1 MKRRDALK
9 GLLAGLAAHP
19 ALSSL
24 AAQAVARGAGTLFPT
39 NLPYQQWVEFPAE
52 GFSHPACGLIYN
64 QLQPPRQGMAL
75 GGIDTGY
82 MSLEVDGTLGYCTVF
97 NSIDPQRGPLAL
109 PLLGMSVG
117 DDVWMLAAPRSTF
130 GEYTYIPGRQI
141 QTAARVH
148 YWGHYPVVDM
158 EFEMPG
164 SPVSAGV
171 RAWSPFLPGDSATSN
186 TPGAVFD
193 VHLRNVSKTR
203 QEGRLAFMFPGPTQ
217 AEAQITNG
225 SPRVQREHPHI
236 QWVATAPKPTRALR
250 QQVRGDFTGLVV
262 TSEAVKEIGYAIGV
276 VGDAEVNTG
285 GGLVGG
291 ASAGTPEGEPPE
303 TSYHRSRVWVTIP
316 TALPEAK
323 ENDFT
328 GSVSLAYQLNP
339 GEEKTIR
346 FVLAWMA
353 PMWIGEGPHT
363 FIHKYTERFKSAL
376 EVAQF
381 VSRNHD
387 SLLGRVLGWQDV
399 IFGERQLPVWLR
411 EALINILYLFPVNSL
426 WATMHPPIGPW
437 CDPKDGL
444 FGMIDGLVEDPGMEP
459 LPDTFY
465 ANAPIVYFFP
475 DLAHSTLRGYKAYQF
490 TNGQAPW
497 VFGGIIGGAKGG
509 YEPTAGTEMASPSP
523 GYQSATTG
531 PSYVDM
537 VDRYWQRTG
546 DAEFLKEF
554 YPSVK
559 SNTIFTMSLR
569 HGDGEGNVI
578 SVPDGNQDPN
588 RATPHPGILLE
599 WFEWVQWFGMA
610 SHVGG
615 IHLATLRMAERMA
628 EKYGDQSFARQCKDW
643 IAQGSHAMETQMW
656 DGSYYLPYYEVKTGK
671 KSDDIFAYQLDG
683 DWMAKFHGLAP
694 VFRPDRAKTTLD
706 TIAKTCARLT
716 PYGATNFAH
725 PDGSYV
731 EDIGYGPNTFFVP
744 EVYMLA
750 MTYMYAGEREF
761 GLELARRCVRALID
775 NGGEWNQPN
784 MIRGDT
790 GIELFGSHYD
800 QNMML
805 WAIPAALE
813 GKDIAAAC
821 APGGLVDR
829 VIQAA
834 RKA

>member
-1 MKRRDALK
+1 MKRRDVLK
-9 GLLAGLAAHP
+9 SLLA
-19 ALSSL
+19 SL
-24 AAQAVARGAGTLFPT
+24 AARPSLEALMAATPASRGGRLFPMD
-39 NLPYQQWVEFPAE
+39 LPFQEWLEFPAE
-52 GFSHPACGLIYN
+52 GFNHRACGLIYN
-64 QLQPPRQGMAL
+64 QMRPPRQGMAL

-82 MSLEVDGTLGYCTVF
+82 MSMEVDGTLGYCTIF

-117 DDVWMLAAPRSTF
+117 NDVWTLASPRSTF
-130 GEYTYIPGRQI
+130 GEYTWIPGRQI

-158 EFEMPG
+158 EFEIPDC
-164 SPVSAGV
+164 PVSAGV

-186 TPGAVFD
+186 TPGAIFD
-193 VHLRNVSKTR
+193 VHLRNESKTR
-203 QEGRLAFMFPGPTQ
+203 QEGRVAFMFPGPTQ
-217 AEAQITNG
+217 AEAQITFG
-225 SPRVQREHPHI
+225 SPRVHREHPHV

-250 QQVRGDFTGLVV
+250 QNVRGDFSGLVV

-276 VGDAEVNTG
+276 VGDAEVATG

-291 ASAGTPEGEPPE
+291 ASAGTPDDEPPE
-303 TSYHRSRVWVTIP
+303 TSYHRSRVWTTIP
-316 TALPEAK
+316 KSLPVAT

-328 GSVSLAYQLNP
+328 GSVSLAYELNP
-339 GEEKTIR
+339 GEEKTLR

-353 PMWIGEGPHT
+353 PAWIGEGPHT
-363 FIHKYTERFKSAL
+363 FLHKYSERFGGAL
-376 EVAQF
+376 EVAQLL
-381 VSRNHD
+381 SRDHD
-387 SLLGRVLGWQDV
+387 SLLRRVLGWQDV
-399 IFGERQLPVWLR
+399 IFGEQQLPVWLR
-411 EALINILYLFPVNSL
+411 EALVNILYLFPVNSL
-426 WATMHPPIGPW
+426 WASMHPPIGPW

-523 GYQSATTG
+523 GYQSTTTG
-531 PSYVDM
+531 PSYVDL

-546 DAEFLKEF
+546 DEEFLKEF

-569 HGDGEGNVI
+569 HGDGDGNVI

-615 IHLATLRMAERMA
+615 IHLATLRMVERMA
-628 EKYGDQSFARQCKDW
+628 DKYGDRDFAQQCKDW
-643 IAQGSHAMETQMW
+643 IAQGTHAMETQMW
-656 DGSYYLPYYEVKTGK
+656 GGSYYLPYYEVKTGK

-683 DWMAKFHGLAP
+683 DWMAKFHGLPP
-694 VFRPDRAKTTLD
+694 VFRPDRAKTALD
-706 TIAKTCARLT
+706 TISKTCARLT

-731 EDIGYGPNTFFVP
+731 YDIGYGPNTFFVP

-750 MTYMYAGEREF
+750 MTYMYAGEKEF
-761 GLELARRCVRALID
+761 GLELARRCAKALIE
-775 NGGEWNQPN
+775 NGGEWDQPN

-821 APGGLVDR
+821 APGSLVDR

-834 RKA
+834 KKS